1 MSTDARAHLEEAVVR
16 MVDERFP
23 EGLVRTL
30 EGQFP
35 QAAHADYEE
44 AVSAG
49 FEQLVRKAERR
60 LENPRG
66 YVTTVAVNAMKRLLR
81 RASVQR
87 LADSYPDDEDEDADD
102 PLDAYTDPWSD
113 PVGDETLINDA
124 HEFMRKLVDAW
135 PVENHKATM
144 RLVLAAAKLGEPLTS
159 EELAERLEDV
169 LHKEVQAATARQWRA
184 RAIRRLKRELIDAD
198 LIEDTEEQ

>member
-1 MSTDARAHLEEAVVR
+1 MSTDSMSHLEEALVR

-35 QAAHADYEE
+35 EAAHADYED

-66 YVTTVAVNAMKRLLR
+66 YVTTVAVHAMKRLLR
-81 RASVQR
+81 RATVQR
-87 LADSYPDDEDEDADD
+87 LAEVYPDDEDEDDGVDD

-113 PVGDETLINDA
+113 EVVDQTMLDDA
-124 HEFMRKLVDAW
+124 YEFMRKLVDA
-135 PVENHKATM
+135 
-144 RLVLAAAKLGEPLTS
+144 
-159 EELAERLEDV
+159 
-169 LHKEVQAATARQWRA
+169 
-184 RAIRRLKRELIDAD
+184 
-198 LIEDTEEQ
+198 